1 MHAVWKVLYSH
12 SISITLQISNELK
25 PTRESHRCGRLLM
38 ISLLCII
45 TAWLKAAS
53 SQKRPDVH
61 GGMAGESID
70 LYQLC
75 QRVEV
80 PQNNAVEVIDQLR

>member
-1 MHAVWKVLYSH
+1 
-12 SISITLQISNELK
+12 
-25 PTRESHRCGRLLM
+25 
-38 ISLLCII
+38 
-45 TAWLKAAS
+45 
-53 SQKRPDVH
+53 
-61 GGMAGESID
+61 MAGESID